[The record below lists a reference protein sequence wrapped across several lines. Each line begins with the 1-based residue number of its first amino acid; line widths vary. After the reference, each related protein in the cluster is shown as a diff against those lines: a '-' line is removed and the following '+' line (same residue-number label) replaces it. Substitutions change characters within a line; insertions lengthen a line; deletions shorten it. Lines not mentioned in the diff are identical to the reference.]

1 MRSQFRRYFSREF
14 KLRVLSEVRDG
25 DVTLAEAAR
34 RHGLSPALVRA
45 WKQQF
50 GGELGFLPHMPPHAQ
65 GPEAELESLRRETAA
80 LRRDN
85 ELLKKMAHFLETTAL
100 AEDDAS

>member
-1 MRSQFRRYFSREF
+1 MRSQFRRHFSREF
-14 KLRVLSEVRDG
+14 KLRVLREVKDG

-34 RHGLSPALVRA
+34 RHGLSASLVRA

-50 GGELGFLPHMPPHAQ
+50 GGDLGFLPHMPPQAR
-65 GPEAELESLRRETAA
+65 GPEAELESLRRENAA

-85 ELLKKMAHFLETTAL
+85 ELLNKMARFLETAAL
-100 AEDDAS
+100 VEDDAS